1 MSFFKKYI
9 LFLVCACTVS
19 WCLLGA
25 YTVNLPPKISISVA
39 EETSVEGREIPLYIT
54 IDHMA
59 KQSVDTKSF
68 RLDESGLKVDVLQEE
83 KVTPPGSEMEGDEE
97 SLVVNR
103 YRVFL
108 PKRQAG
114 VYTAGPIT
122 VLVGG
127 VRYNSNIITMNVQ
140 AAVVTNTFR
149 LEAKVVSPPKIFPG
163 QEVVFEYRIFFQG
176 SLQLLREELPMLNIQ
191 GFLTTSASEVTTE
204 GSANGYVQV
213 IRQRAKAAVP
223 GTYEIG
229 VSTIEGM
236 GFALSQGAPRLI
248 PPLYRA
254 TAPSFVV
261 TILPFPDG
269 KRPSTFDG
277 ALGSFLWRVSPVGS
291 SVTVGDSVQIEYRV
305 SGRGDLSTVR
315 FPSFDRLAGLTD
327 SFWTE
332 GSPPVGEEIEG
343 TKRFI
348 LTVRPKRLGPVEVP
362 GFFAV
367 SFDQYSEQYLT
378 TAVSPVKLMVEGS
391 KEAEKELEKK
401 VPVTGR
407 VLSAPF
413 EIDNA
418 TASVRYVS
426 PLWICLATVIAIAV
440 GLLEFCIVRRF
451 RQEGEKQLTSRDLFY
466 RAVMNRSKREK
477 GLQLLRQAFYVQLFE
492 AGLTPAIVDSPNE
505 ITGEGLVEE
514 VKALLQMID
523 RQLYEAGGERTT
535 LKDIYD
541 EASSLYF
548 RVKQLK
554 NSK

>member
-1 MSFFKKYI
+1 
-9 LFLVCACTVS
+9 
-19 WCLLGA
+19 
-25 YTVNLPPKISISVA
+25 
-39 EETSVEGREIPLYIT
+39 
-54 IDHMA
+54 
-59 KQSVDTKSF
+59 
-68 RLDESGLKVDVLQEE
+68 
-83 KVTPPGSEMEGDEE
+83 
-97 SLVVNR
+97 
-103 YRVFL
+103 
-108 PKRQAG
+108 
-114 VYTAGPIT
+114 
-122 VLVGG
+122 
-127 VRYNSNIITMNVQ
+127 
-140 AAVVTNTFR
+140 
-149 LEAKVVSPPKIFPG
+149 
-163 QEVVFEYRIFFQG
+163 
-176 SLQLLREELPMLNIQ
+176 
-191 GFLTTSASEVTTE
+191 
-204 GSANGYVQV
+204 
-213 IRQRAKAAVP
+213 
-223 GTYEIG
+223 
-229 VSTIEGM
+229 
-236 GFALSQGAPRLI
+236 
-248 PPLYRA
+248 
-254 TAPSFVV
+254 
-261 TILPFPDG
+261 
-269 KRPSTFDG
+269 
-277 ALGSFLWRVSPVGS
+277 
-291 SVTVGDSVQIEYRV
+291 
-305 SGRGDLSTVR
+305 
-315 FPSFDRLAGLTD
+315 
-327 SFWTE
+327 
-332 GSPPVGEEIEG
+332 
-343 TKRFI
+343 
-348 LTVRPKRLGPVEVP
+348 
-362 GFFAV
+362 
-367 SFDQYSEQYLT
+367 
-378 TAVSPVKLMVEGS
+378 MVEGS